1 MVRDMRNTRP
11 EKQSL
16 TPMQKQA
23 VLVCSVCALAAI
35 LTIAITMTLLKRGK
49 NPAAPVEQPSSEV
62 LVPGEE
68 DISDH
73 YQISETSAALLPETA
88 DAGESYQ
95 KETLFLGD
103 SNTVRL
109 YANGLISLQQFC
121 AKEGIGTHAALNE
134 GIVTFK
140 KDSSTYTIAQAVAK
154 MKPRRVVIMLGTNDT
169 GMSVDE
175 FIKNYTALVQA
186 IQESYPYTDIIVNT
200 VPPVPANHA
209 NYPHMDQTKID
220 DFNMAL
226 LSMCEQMGLKFLN
239 SAEALKDANGYGRED
254 YYQTGDIHLKPVGL
268 KAMLSY
274 LRTHAYQTDDR
285 RPDTANIPTRAE
297 YTPNPSSAVTAPSS
311 SEAAGSS
318 EEQGVLYQASY
329 RVDKTGGTLSSGSD
343 SGKTS
348 LSYEVTSAAQS
359 ISVTAVPQDGY
370 VFVKWSDGVTQK
382 TRTDTNFK
390 QNVDVTAVFAAASVH
405 ISSTGK
411 AVLGDSYTFTA
422 KLGGKHLTADSI
434 RWYANGAEVP
444 QAAGKTTVKV
454 EIDPSMLNATFK
466 VYAVASYNGC
476 TVTSNVLNVT
486 VSGVSSGSSSHSSGS
501 SSGSSGSSGSTSG
514 SSSSGSTS
522 SSGASSG
529 TTSGASSGATSTSGS
544 SSHSSSDSSSHSSSS
559 SESTA
564 SPAGSASA
572 SNGTASSSHST
583 STSSSHADSGE
594 SSSASHSSSSS
605 ESSSASSGSSHAA
618 SESNASKEAANEQS
632 ASTDSAS

>member
-1 MVRDMRNTRP
+1 MKQNTQP

-23 VLVCSVCALAAI
+23 VLVCIVCALAVL
-35 LTIAITMTLLKRGK
+35 LTTGITLALIRRGK
-49 NPAAPVEQPSSEV
+49 TPSVPSEEPGSQE
-62 LVPGEE
+62 LVPGED

-73 YQISETSAALLPETA
+73 YQINETSSALLQETA
-88 DAGESYQ
+88 DAGQAYQ
-95 KETLFLGD
+95 DETLFIGD

-109 YANGLISLQQFC
+109 YASGLISLQQFC
-121 AKEGIGTHAALNE
+121 AQTGIGTSAALSE
-134 GIVTFK
+134 KIVTFK
-140 KDSSTYTIAQAVAK
+140 KDNNAYTIAQAVAK

-501 SSGSSGSSGSTSG
+501 SGSTSG

-544 SSHSSSDSSSHSSSS
+544 SSHSSSS

-583 STSSSHADSGE
+583 SSSHADSGE

-605 ESSSASSGSSHAA
+605 ESSSGSSHAA

>member
-49 NPAAPVEQPSSEV
+49 TPAAPGEQPSSEV

-175 FIKNYTALVQA
+175 FISNYTALVQA

-466 VYAVASYNGC
+466 VYAVASYI
-476 TVTSNVLNVT
+476 LNVT
-486 VSGVSSGSSSHSSGS
+486 VSGVSSGSSSH
-501 SSGSSGSSGSTSG
+501 SSGSSGSTSG

-544 SSHSSSDSSSHSSSS
+544 SSHSSSS

-572 SNGTASSSHST
+572 SNGTASSSH

>member
-175 FIKNYTALVQA
+175 FISNYTALVQA

-486 VSGVSSGSSSHSSGS
+486 VSGVSSGSS
-501 SSGSSGSSGSTSG
+501 GSTSG

-544 SSHSSSDSSSHSSSS
+544 SSHSSSS
-559 SESTA
+559 SESTD

-572 SNGTASSSHST
+572 SNGTASSSH